1 MYFLVELLFYLRNL
15 DFFPP
20 LIADAMTTSTLWAGT
35 NAGAI
40 YVFTISLPKE
50 NRETEA
56 VACQLGK
63 CFTRLL

>member
-1 MYFLVELLFYLRNL
+1 
-15 DFFPP
+15 
-20 LIADAMTTSTLWAGT
+20 MTTSTLWAGT

-40 YVFTISLPKE
+40 YVFTVSLPKE

-63 CFTRLL
+63 VFLHIPLIYINPDMLNYISEYVPGSIGI